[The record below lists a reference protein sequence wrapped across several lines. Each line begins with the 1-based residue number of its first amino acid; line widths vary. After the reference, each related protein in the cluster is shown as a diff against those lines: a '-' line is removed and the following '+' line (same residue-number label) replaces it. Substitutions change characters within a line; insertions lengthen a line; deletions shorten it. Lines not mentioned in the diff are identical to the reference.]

1 MGTGSVLYRI
11 ILVGHLLAAMIG
23 FGGLI
28 THGLYHARAVRASA
42 TEAGPLMRATV
53 AVSQIAH
60 YGIYALLAFGVVL
73 ISLSDDTWSFAAP
86 WVSASFVVWFLIV
99 GLIHGLVRPAQR
111 RLEELA
117 TAAENDPIVVE
128 SCWGPALAAEEGL
141 GGPDADMDMD
151 QELGNRARPSLSFEQ
166 WLSGQSTDAGLL
178 GRLAMGEL
186 ATQLLFIVALVL
198 MVWKPGN

>member
-11 ILVGHLLAAMIG
+11 ILVGHLLAAVIG

-42 TEAGPLMRATV
+42 TEAGSLMRATV

-60 YGIYALLAFGVVL
+60 YGLYALLAFGVVL

-86 WVSASFVVWFLIV
+86 WVSASFVVWFVIV

-117 TAAENDPIVVE
+117 TKAENDPIVVE

-141 GGPDADMDMD
+141 GGHDADMDNTVK
-151 QELGNRARPSLSFEQ
+151 QSLGFDQ
-166 WLSGQSTDAGLL
+166 WLSGQPGDSGLL

-186 ATQLLFIVALVL
+186 ATQLLFIVALIL
-198 MVWKPGN
+198 MVWKPGS

>member
-11 ILVGHLLAAMIG
+11 ILVGHLLGAIVG

-28 THGLYHARAVRASA
+28 THGLYHARAVRSA
-42 TEAGPLMRATV
+42 ANETAPLMRATV

-60 YGIYALLAFGVVL
+60 FGIYAILAFGIVL
-73 ISLSDDTWSFAAP
+73 ISLSDDAWSFAAP

-99 GLIHGLVRPAQR
+99 GLIHGLIRPAQKK
-111 RLEELA
+111 LQELA
-117 TAAENDPIVVE
+117 NRAERDPVVVE
-128 SCWGPALAAEEGL
+128 SCWGPALAAEEGYD
-141 GGPDADMDMD
+141 GPGDIDNPEPR
-151 QELGNRARPSLSFEQ
+151 QSLSFDQ
-166 WLSGQSTDAGLL
+166 WLSAQSGADGLL

-186 ATQLLFIVALVL
+186 LTQLLFIVALVL

>member
-11 ILVGHLLAAMIG
+11 ILVGHLIAAVVG

-42 TEAGPLMRATV
+42 NEAGPLMRATV

-60 YGIYALLAFGVVL
+60 YGLYALLAFGVVL
-73 ISLSDDTWSFAAP
+73 ISLSDDAWSFAAP

-99 GLIHGLVRPAQR
+99 GLLHGLVRPAQR
-111 RLEELA
+111 RLQELA
-117 TAAENDPIVVE
+117 TRAENDPIVVE
-128 SCWGPALAAEEGL
+128 SCWGPALAAEEGH
-141 GGPDADMDMD
+141 GGPMTEDD
-151 QELGNRARPSLSFEQ
+151 LGVETSPKQALSFEQ
-166 WLSGQSTDAGLL
+166 WLSGQSGNEGLL

-186 ATQLLFIVALVL
+186 ATQLLFVVALVL